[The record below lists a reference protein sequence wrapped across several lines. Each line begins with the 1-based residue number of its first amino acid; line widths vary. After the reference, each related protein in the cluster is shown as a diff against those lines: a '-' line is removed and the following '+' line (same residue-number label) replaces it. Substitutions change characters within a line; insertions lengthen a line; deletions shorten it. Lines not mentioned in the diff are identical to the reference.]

1 MLVRVSSLGVTM
13 PTWVEGP
20 HYSTRAKF
28 VAQVVRKFGSFCTGT
43 SFREVKCT
51 LVPWEVHVGETE
63 VTKWNEATGKCSAN
77 VIEKLN
83 ALGVKTVDDAN
94 AGMYT
99 CIVALSRYNWGVRGP
114 AASSKRGWVAE
125 GRKLSGLDMLSLIE
139 ELPDENDVLQASMEE
154 EIVKCLPHV
163 TCTMC
168 RKPIPGLRPSRIGRC
183 PLHCINACKY
193 REYKQRRARKH
204 SGNTSLLQWLK
215 GKQRPDA

>member
-1 MLVRVSSLGVTM
+1 M

-99 CIVALSRYNWGVRGP
+99 CIVALSQLGGAWTCCFVEAWLGGRGQKTVRTGY
-114 AASSKRGWVAE
+114 AE
-125 GRKLSGLDMLSLIE
+125 LD
-139 ELPDENDVLQASMEE
+139 
-154 EIVKCLPHV
+154 
-163 TCTMC
+163 
-168 RKPIPGLRPSRIGRC
+168 
-183 PLHCINACKY
+183 
-193 REYKQRRARKH
+193 
-204 SGNTSLLQWLK
+204 
-215 GKQRPDA
+215 